1 MRDNV
6 VKLAV
11 VGLGHWGPNHIRNF
25 NALPESRVDAVA
37 DRDEGRLRYVREMYP
52 ELRCE
57 RDYRAIMNDAS
68 IDAVVVATPTS
79 THYEIVRESI
89 LAGKHVL
96 CEKPLCENSEQG
108 EELLELA
115 RANGCLLMV
124 GHVFLFNAGI
134 AKLKELMD
142 AGELGALRYLSASR
156 TNLGPI
162 CGDVNAAYDL
172 CSHDISIFNWLLGS
186 EPEVVSA
193 TGASFVQPG
202 VEDVVFVS
210 MKYPG
215 NVLASIHASW
225 LDPKKVRQITVVG
238 SRQMATWD
246 DLQATS
252 PIAIY
257 DKGVDTVQD
266 YGDFGEFLRLSM
278 WERDVRLPRVRFD
291 EPLKVQA
298 TDFLKCLQSGRVERS
313 DGTFGLRVVKVL
325 EAVASSMQQGGCP
338 VRVDL

>member
-1 MRDNV
+1 MI
-6 VKLAV
+6 KLAV
-11 VGLGHWGPNHIRNF
+11 IGCGHWGPNHVRNF
-25 NALPESRVDAVA
+25 NALPGSRVDTVA
-37 DRDEGRLRYVREMYP
+37 DLDERRLDYVRRLYP
-52 ELRCE
+52 GLRCE
-57 RDYRAIMNDAS
+57 RDYRAIMNDPN
-68 IDAVVVATPTS
+68 IDAVVISTPVS
-79 THYEIVRESI
+79 THYEIARESI

-96 CEKPLCENSEQG
+96 CEKPLCKNSKQG
-108 EELLELA
+108 EELVELA
-115 RANGCLLMV
+115 RAEGRLLMV
-124 GHVFLFNAGI
+124 GHVFLFNPGI
-134 AKLKELMD
+134 AKLKELVD
-142 AGELGALRYLSASR
+142 AGALGALRYLSASR

-162 CGDVNAAYDL
+162 RSDVDVAYDL
-172 CSHDISIFNWLLGS
+172 CSHDISIFNWLLGG

-215 NVLASIHASW
+215 NVLASINASW

-246 DLQATS
+246 DLQLTT

-257 DKGVDTVQD
+257 DKGANTVQD
-266 YGDFGEFLRLSM
+266 YEDYGEFLRLSM
-278 WERDVRLPRVRFD
+278 WDRDIRLPKVDFD

-298 TDFLKCLQSGRVERS
+298 IEFLKSLQNGHAERA

-325 EAVASSMQQGGCP
+325 EAIDASVQQGGSP
-338 VRVDL
+338 VRVKP